1 MKLEDRLNEYYEWC
15 MNDSVTKTLS
25 PEQAREA
32 IYKDLIELVDLVE
45 KAEDIASKYHYTA
58 ELRKKLAEYCGQ

>member
-1 MKLEDRLNEYYEWC
+1 MKLEDRLNNVWAQGKIRSQATQE
-15 MNDSVTKTLS
+15 
-25 PEQAREA
+25 AREA

-45 KAEDIASKYHYTA
+45 KAEDIASKYHYAA